1 MQCCPFETPA
11 VSWSPVKTPL
21 VLCRQGAG
29 TTDATSFIFSNKAAT
44 LTLWASQDRLECALR
59 KWKMQ
64 NISQS
69 SSVVYESTVVIVSPS
84 CLTYWSA
91 MLPSFAA
98 LALPTPELP
107 VRKTEFCV
115 VIMRSY
121 QVQAFM
127 EAKAVWTA
135 NLLRL
140 SGSKN
145 AKWTPRILIHFQLI
159 AWPPTAHRLLQGCDT
174 DMDFSAP
181 WCRRSELC
189 QDWAPRASEN
199 KASVNQWESKCWW
212 FKVGRF

>member
-1 MQCCPFETPA
+1 MFSKSSTPA
-11 VSWSPVKTPL
+11 TCAFRLICIHLPVARRCLRWNVVLLRHLQSLGPQLKHPWCCVAKVLEPQMQPLSSSPTKPQ
-21 VLCRQGAG
+21 RWR
-29 TTDATSFIFSNKAAT
+29 SEH
-44 LTLWASQDRLECALR
+44 SQDRLECALR
-59 KWKMQ
+59 KWKLQ

-84 CLTYWSA
+84 CLTYWSV

-159 AWPPTAHRLLQGCDT
+159 ALATHGSSVAARLWYWYGFQ
-174 DMDFSAP
+174 
-181 WCRRSELC
+181 RSMM
-189 QDWAPRASEN
+189 
-199 KASVNQWESKCWW
+199 
-212 FKVGRF
+212 